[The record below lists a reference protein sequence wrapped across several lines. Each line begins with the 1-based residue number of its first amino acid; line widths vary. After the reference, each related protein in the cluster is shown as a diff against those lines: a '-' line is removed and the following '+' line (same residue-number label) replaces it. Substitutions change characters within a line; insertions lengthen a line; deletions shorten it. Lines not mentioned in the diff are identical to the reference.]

1 MEGGSRKNPSQ
12 RGMSPLEKA
21 LYSFSSFRTKLSK
34 DLWSSNYLP
43 NAVLDAGNLHQTAV
57 LLTLPL
63 ILMKEYGYKKIKN
76 KERKKKR

>member
-1 MEGGSRKNPSQ
+1 
-12 RGMSPLEKA
+12 MSPLEKA